1 MAEFSYSIRATVD
14 KELPPVSSGD
24 YDIDFCSSGNAS
36 QTPPKL
42 QVSLAA
48 FGTSSVAGVVAEC
61 FTAATNSV
69 YILQPTTFGTAT
81 NAYLYIQDA
90 GNSTVSSAIVSASN
104 TSEASLTT
112 FAKLSQ
118 GQAAIVPVKP
128 DNSYDVR
135 SDTTAATCS
144 VQVLVIGE

>member
-1 MAEFSYSIRATVD
+1 MSEFSYSIRATVD
-14 KELPPVSSGD
+14 KELPAVSSGD
-24 YDIDFCSSGNAS
+24 YDIDFCSGGNTS

-61 FTAATNSV
+61 FTATTNSV
-69 YILQPTTFGTAT
+69 TILAPTTFGTAT

-104 TSEASLTT
+104 TTEASLTS
-112 FAKLSQ
+112 FAQLGP
-118 GQAAIVPVKP
+118 GQAAIVPVRSQ
-128 DNSYDVR
+128 NSYDIR
-135 SDTTAATCS
+135 STTTAATCS
-144 VQVLVIGE
+144 VQVLVIGD